1 MIRGEKIH
9 LRAIEHEDLPRY
21 VEWFNDEEARQ
32 GLNFFLPMGLAEE
45 ERWFEGMLERD
56 AA

>member
-1 MIRGEKIH
+1 MR
-9 LRAIEHEDLPRY
+9 LRAIEHEDLPRL
-21 VEWFNDEEARQ
+21 VEWFNDEEVRQ
-32 GLNFFLPMGLAEE
+32 GPNFFLPMSLAEE

>member
-1 MIRGEKIH
+1 VIHGEKMR
-9 LRAIEHEDLPRY
+9 LRAIEHEDLPRL
-21 VEWFNDEEARQ
+21 VEWFNDEEVRQ
-32 GLNFFLPMGLAEE
+32 GPNFFLPMSLAEE